1 MARHTTDPNDIQ
13 TLSRPVPTGSQR
25 ARSYAPGME
34 QHEIAEQWPQPGPS
48 PDELR
53 KLKTALRQV
62 EWADTYLLAF
72 ANLELDDHEL
82 NQAVDDIRLRLVS
95 VELRLRKVIAS

>member
-1 MARHTTDPNDIQ
+1 MAQ
-13 TLSRPVPTGSQR
+13 T
-25 ARSYAPGME
+25 
-34 QHEIAEQWPQPGPS
+34 EIADQWPERQPS

-72 ANLELDDHEL
+72 ANLELEDFEL
-82 NQAVDDIRLRLVS
+82 NQSVDDIRLRLVT
-95 VELRLRKVIAS
+95 VELRLRRMIAS

>member
-1 MARHTTDPNDIQ
+1 
-13 TLSRPVPTGSQR
+13 
-25 ARSYAPGME
+25 ME
-34 QHEIAEQWPQPGPS
+34 QKSIADQWPECSVTPE
-48 PDELR
+48 ELR

-72 ANLELDDHEL
+72 ANLELEDYDL

-95 VELRLRKVIAS
+95 VELRLRRLIAS

>member
-1 MARHTTDPNDIQ
+1 MAQKQIED
-13 TLSRPVPTGSQR
+13 
-25 ARSYAPGME
+25 
-34 QHEIAEQWPQPGPS
+34 QWPERQPS

-72 ANLELDDHEL
+72 ANLELDDFEL
-82 NQAVDDIRLRLVS
+82 NRSVDDIRLRLVTA
-95 VELRLRKVIAS
+95 ELQIRRLIAS